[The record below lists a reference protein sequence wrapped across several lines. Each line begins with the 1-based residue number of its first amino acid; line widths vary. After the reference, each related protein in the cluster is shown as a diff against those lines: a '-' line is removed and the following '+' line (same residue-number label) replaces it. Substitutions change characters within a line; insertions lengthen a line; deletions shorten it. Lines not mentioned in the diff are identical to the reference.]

1 MLIFCASLS
10 YQKMAFVIEKGNI
23 PNIPKLINLLLR
35 RIKTFQGMNNSS
47 LIYVILISTSFSFK
61 RNIFENVTQELVVV
75 FV

>member
-1 MLIFCASLS
+1 
-10 YQKMAFVIEKGNI
+10 MAFVIEKGNI

>member
-1 MLIFCASLS
+1 
-10 YQKMAFVIEKGNI
+10 MAFVIEKGNI

-61 RNIFENVTQELVVV
+61 RIIFENVTQELVVV